1 MSTRCQERFLGFTQA
16 SASMSS
22 KHNQHCY
29 SEDTSEKLAKG
40 KPALMR
46 TVWFAGVALAS
57 SSAGHSLS
65 PHKAQR
71 DVDFT
76 ARGPSIRQSRENQAQ
91 RHLWVGGMSK
101 HLLHGEADTGSHLLG
116 ACSGPGSG

>member
-40 KPALMR
+40 KPAPMR

-65 PHKAQR
+65 PHKAQQ

-76 ARGPSIRQSRENQAQ
+76 ARGPSIRQSRENQAP
-91 RHLWVGGMSK
+91 LLGGGMSK
-101 HLLHGEADTGSHLLG
+101 HLLHREEGTGSHLLG

>member
-1 MSTRCQERFLGFTQA
+1 MRFQA
-16 SASMSS
+16 EGSREESRV
-22 KHNQHCY
+22 
-29 SEDTSEKLAKG
+29 
-40 KPALMR
+40 R
-46 TVWFAGVALAS
+46 TVWFAGVAVAS

-101 HLLHGEADTGSHLLG
+101 HLLHREADTGSHLLG
-116 ACSGPGSG
+116 ACSGPGRSLQAHGDSVTGKSPR